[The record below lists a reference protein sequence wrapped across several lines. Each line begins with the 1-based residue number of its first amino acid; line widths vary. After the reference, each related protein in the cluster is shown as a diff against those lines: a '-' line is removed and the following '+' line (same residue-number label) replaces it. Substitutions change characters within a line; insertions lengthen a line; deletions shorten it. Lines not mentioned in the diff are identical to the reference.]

1 MKKFIFK
8 ILWII
13 IFFIGIS
20 LIMYPYISEY
30 WNSLRQTKAISN
42 YENILDNLKEE
53 DYEKITKKI
62 KKYNK
67 DLAKLNYPLI
77 EYKKLSSYKKVL
89 SIDKNGMLGYLKI
102 SKINVEL
109 PIYYGTSSKVLNTSV
124 GLLEGSSVPIG
135 GKNTHAVLSAHR
147 GLPTSTLFTNL
158 NELEIGDIF
167 EINVLG
173 EILTYQIDKITIVKP
188 TDISN
193 LKISKGKDYIT
204 LMTCTPYGLN
214 THRLLVRG
222 VRIKNIEEKVVVVTN
237 DAKLINKNKVSLF
250 MTVPLFLISILYFLL
265 KPSKKFIGGKIY
277 E

>member
-8 ILWII
+8 IFWII

-53 DYEKITKKI
+53 DYEKITKNI

-173 EILTYQIDKITIVKP
+173 KILTYQIDKITIVKP

-250 MTVPLFLISILYFLL
+250 MTVPLFLISMLYFLL